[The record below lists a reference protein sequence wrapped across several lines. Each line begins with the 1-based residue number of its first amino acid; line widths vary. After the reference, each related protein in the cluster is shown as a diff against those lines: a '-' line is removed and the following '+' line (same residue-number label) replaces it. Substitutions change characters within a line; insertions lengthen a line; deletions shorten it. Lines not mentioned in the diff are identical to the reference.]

1 VSRGAVEKHQDI
13 WYVTKNGKGHPFKRA
28 IIFQE
33 VARGVKGRFS
43 ERLMEIYRR
52 LYERFG
58 PQGWWPA
65 DGPFEVIVGAILTQ
79 NTAWRNVERAIGNLK
94 EEGLLDPWALLEVDE
109 GELASL
115 IRPAGYYNVKS
126 KRLKAFIRY
135 FCEKYQGN
143 LEKMFQRP
151 LPQLREELLGVDGIG
166 PETADSILLY
176 AGGRPVFVVD
186 AYTRRALSRHHI
198 IEEGATYQ
206 EVQELFMKNLPH
218 DVELFKEYH
227 ALFVR
232 LGKTHC
238 RPKPLCE
245 GCPLKDEDVLS

>member
-1 VSRGAVEKHQDI
+1 
-13 WYVTKNGKGHPFKRA
+13 
-28 IIFQE
+28 
-33 VARGVKGRFS
+33 
-43 ERLMEIYRR
+43 MEIYRR

-151 LPQLREELLGVDGIG
+151 FP
-166 PETADSILLY
+166 S
-176 AGGRPVFVVD
+176 
-186 AYTRRALSRHHI
+186 
-198 IEEGATYQ
+198 
-206 EVQELFMKNLPH
+206 
-218 DVELFKEYH
+218 
-227 ALFVR
+227 
-232 LGKTHC
+232 
-238 RPKPLCE
+238 
-245 GCPLKDEDVLS
+245 